1 VNKQRMEKKF
11 LDEGHKTSMTPS
23 KLRALEEVGFTWA
36 KRKGQ
41 PSWDK
46 RFRELLQYKDEHGDC
61 SVPTKYAANPALGR
75 WVSTQRSQYK
85 LYRSGAKT
93 QMTEHRMRQLGAI
106 GFRWNMTDR
115 EYEESRHLLAGA
127 SDDDDD
133 GDGEEM
139 EV

>member
-1 VNKQRMEKKF
+1 M
-11 LDEGHKTSMTPS
+11 DEGKKTSMTPS

-46 RFRELLQYKDEHGDC
+46 RFMELRQYKAEHGDC
-61 SVPTKYAANPALGR
+61 SVPTKYGANPALGR

-85 LYRSGAKT
+85 LYQLGVKT
-93 QMTEHRMRQLGAI
+93 QMTEGRVRQLSAI

-115 EYEESRHLLAGA
+115 EYEESRHLLLLSG
-127 SDDDDD
+127 SDEDD
-133 GDGEEM
+133 GGGEEM